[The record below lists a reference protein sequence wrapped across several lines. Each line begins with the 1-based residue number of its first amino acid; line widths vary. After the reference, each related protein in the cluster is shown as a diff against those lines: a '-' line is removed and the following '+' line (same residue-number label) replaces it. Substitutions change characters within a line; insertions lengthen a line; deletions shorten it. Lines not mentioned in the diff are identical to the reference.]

1 MRPEEQE
8 FIDHWS
14 RILAVEGF
22 PPVTGRM
29 WAWLL
34 VCEPSDQTVEEIA
47 HAIGASRGAISGA
60 ARMLEPSGLILR
72 TKRRGDRR
80 EYWRSAPD
88 AVIRVLENKE
98 RQVRPSLVV
107 LEDALTHLADRSPA
121 SLQRLR
127 ETRDLYAALAASFP
141 AIVQVFKAER
151 AASVRT
157 GVPSGKD

>member
-1 MRPEEQE
+1 
-8 FIDHWS
+8 
-14 RILAVEGF
+14 
-22 PPVTGRM
+22 M

-34 VCEPSDQTVEEIA
+34 VCEPADQTAEEIA

-107 LEDALTHLADRSPA
+107 LEDALAHLGDRSAA
-121 SLQRLR
+121 SLRRLR

-141 AIVQVFKAER
+141 AIVQEFKAER
-151 AASVRT
+151 ATSVRT

>member
-14 RILAVEGF
+14 RILALEGL

-34 VCEPSDQTVEEIA
+34 VCEPADQTAEQIA

-60 ARMLEPSGLILR
+60 ARMLEPSGLVLR
-72 TKRRGDRR
+72 SKRRGDRH

-88 AVIRVLENKE
+88 GVIRVLESKE
-98 RQVRPSLVV
+98 RQARPSLAV
-107 LEDALTHLADRSPA
+107 LEEALANLADRSET

-127 ETRDLYAALAASFP
+127 ETRDLYAALTASFP
-141 AIVQVFKAER
+141 AIVAQFKAER
-151 AASVRT
+151 AASVRLRAR
-157 GVPSGKD
+157 SGKD